1 MKLHHHILHFI
12 LSPFGPFSLSLS
24 LSTVFLLPPL
34 TSSSLSDVVY
44 TWADSW
50 LLTQHTMAAATPALL
65 CRQMSGNYAKTLAIN
80 KCKKATTA
88 SPLAPWPTCP
98 PAWDN
103 WLPPAISVITNPNPN
118 PNPKSAPALPL
129 LPHLPDLH
137 SLAKREREGE
147 RGGRGAT
154 HNNPQHSHNRYLV
167 IVVGLYAL
175 SQLIYIN
182 RHAKLAQSQFGRET
196 KAHTHTHRES
206 QIHTQRHISA
216 HSHDIQYKRIFIINQ
231 CWIICLA
238 PAWSSTRPCWHPCQ
252 VPGVGRIRNKCTCV
266 RACACLPV
274 CVLISKSQRFAF
286 GFYRSPWQLCGCP
299 HTHNISIDIYVI
311 CQEGYGM

>member
-88 SPLAPWPTCP
+88 SPLVPWPTGP

-175 SQLIYIN
+175 SQLIYVHKQTRQAGPVAIWQ
-182 RHAKLAQSQFGRET
+182 RDQST
-196 KAHTHTHRES
+196 HTHTHIERVKY
-206 QIHTQRHISA
+206 T
-216 HSHDIQYKRIFIINQ
+216 HSDTF
-231 CWIICLA
+231 L
-238 PAWSSTRPCWHPCQ
+238 
-252 VPGVGRIRNKCTCV
+252 
-266 RACACLPV
+266 
-274 CVLISKSQRFAF
+274 
-286 GFYRSPWQLCGCP
+286 
-299 HTHNISIDIYVI
+299 HTHTTININAFS
-311 CQEGYGM
+311 